1 MSFNFRLQNLDSS
14 GSVGSG
20 KRKLGG
26 AGRPR
31 RRRSAAPFLEHLESR
46 ITLSAT
52 TLASFIAPAGLS
64 PQAAVI
70 TDSSGNLYGT
80 ASTGGAAG
88 DGTVFE
94 LAHGSGALTALASF
108 NGANGARP
116 LAALIMDGSG
126 NLYGTT
132 RQGGAR
138 RRHGVRA
145 GPRQRHDHHAGLVQ
159 RPQRSI
165 PLWRTDHG

>member
-14 GSVGSG
+14 GGFGSVN
-20 KRKLGG
+20 RRLGG

-31 RRRSAAPFLEHLESR
+31 RRPRSAALFLEHLESR

-80 ASTGGAAG
+80 TASEAPRATAR
-88 DGTVFE
+88 FSSWRIR
-94 LAHGSGALTALASF
+94 SGALTALASF
-108 NGANGARP
+108 NGTNGARP
-116 LAALIMDGSG
+116 CAALMMDSSG

-132 RQGGAR
+132 LMGGAR
-138 RRHGVRA
+138 ASARCSSWPTAVARS
-145 GPRQRHDHHAGLVQ
+145 PRWL
-159 RPQRSI
+159 RSTS
-165 PLWRTDHG
+165 PTGKDLMAR